1 MRWLRLGG
9 GDIYFG
15 ENRGDGGRGVMVR
28 GEVYCKYITFFFFF
42 FFQRTKGKRRSDVY
56 RKKKKKKKKKIY

>member
-42 FFQRTKGKRRSDVY
+42 SKDKR
-56 RKKKKKKKKKIY
+56 